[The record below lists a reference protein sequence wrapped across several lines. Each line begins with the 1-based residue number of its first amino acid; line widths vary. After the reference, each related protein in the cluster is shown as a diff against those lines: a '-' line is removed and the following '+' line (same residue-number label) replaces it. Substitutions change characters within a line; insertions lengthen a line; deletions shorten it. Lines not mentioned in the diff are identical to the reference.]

1 MLVSVSAMLRA
12 PSILRLLGSACLG
25 ALLLAS
31 CKSKEAPAAKTA
43 DGLTKIKIGYIG
55 LTCEAPLYVAY
66 EKGYFK
72 EMGLDAEMVKC
83 EWSQFKDALGLGS
96 FHVGHQPI
104 MAYLKPIE
112 EGLDV
117 KLTAGIHKGCLRIQT
132 QKDGPIKT
140 IADLKGKRIGVP
152 GMGTP
157 PFIYANRMLGD
168 NKIDP
173 RNDVQWKVFPSGEL
187 PLALEKGE
195 VDAVATSEPIGS
207 ILIATGKIL
216 NITDQ
221 TIDPGYAEEYC
232 CAMLLNG
239 KYLETNP
246 EAAAAAT
253 KAVMKGAKWVETNPR
268 AAAILSVDKKY
279 IASNPELN
287 AQALGRLRYM
297 PSISGGKDAI
307 RTTAESMKK
316 AGILKPEMDVAKA
329 METIYRTFPGV
340 DDEWIKGLEVET
352 VAMGQIQPNQD
363 DRVQQELAMVG
374 KPQNV
379 KTCCQT
385 ALAKTEK

>member
-1 MLVSVSAMLRA
+1 MIHA
-12 PSILRLLGSACLG
+12 PAFFRLLGSVCLG
-25 ALLLAS
+25 GLLLTG
-31 CKSKEAPAAKTA
+31 CKSKVETAAKTA
-43 DGLTKIKIGYIG
+43 EGLTKIKIGYIG

-72 EMGLDAEMVKC
+72 EMGIEAEMVKC

-96 FHVGHQPI
+96 FHVAHQPI

-132 QKDGPIKT
+132 AKDGAIKT
-140 IADLKGKRIGVP
+140 VADLKGKRIGVP

-168 NKIDP
+168 AKIDP

-187 PLALEKGE
+187 ALALEKGE
-195 VDAVATSEPIGS
+195 VDAVANSEPIGS
-207 ILIATGKIL
+207 IMLASGKVQ
-216 NITDQ
+216 NVTDQ
-221 TIDPGYAEEYC
+221 TIDPGYADEYC
-232 CAMLLNG
+232 CAVLLNG
-239 KYLETNP
+239 KYLEANP
-246 EAAAAAT
+246 KAAAAAT
-253 KAVMKGAKWVETNPR
+253 KAIMKGAKWVETNPR
-268 AAAILSVDKKY
+268 AAAILSVEKKY

-287 AQALGRLRYM
+287 ATALGRLRYM
-297 PSISGGKDAI
+297 PSISGGRDAI

-329 METIYRTFPGV
+329 TEKIYREFPGV
-340 DDEWIKGLEVET
+340 NDEWIKSLVVDT
-352 VAMGQIQPNQD
+352 VAMGQIQPDQD
-363 DRVQQELAMVG
+363 ERVQQELAAAG
-374 KPQNV
+374 EPKSV

-385 ALAKTEK
+385 ALVKADK

>member
-1 MLVSVSAMLRA
+1 MIQA
-12 PSILRLLGSACLG
+12 PAFFRLLGSVCLG
-25 ALLLAS
+25 GLLLAG
-31 CKSKEAPAAKTA
+31 CKSKVETAAKTA

-72 EMGLDAEMVKC
+72 EMGLEAEMVKC

-132 QKDGPIKT
+132 LKDGKIKT
-140 IADLKGKRIGVP
+140 VEDLRGKRIGVP

-168 NKIDP
+168 AKIDP
-173 RNDVQWKVFPSGEL
+173 RNGVQWKVFPSGDL

-207 ILIATGKIL
+207 ILIATGKIQ
-216 NITDQ
+216 NVTDQ
-221 TIDPGYAEEYC
+221 TIDPGYADEYC
-232 CAMLLNG
+232 CAVLMNG
-239 KYLETNP
+239 KYLEANP

-253 KAVMKGAKWVETNPR
+253 KAIMKGAKWVETNPR
-268 AAAILSVDKKY
+268 AAAIMSVEKKY

-287 AQALGRLRYM
+287 AMALGRLRYI
-297 PSISGGKDAI
+297 PSISGGRDAI
-307 RTTAESMKK
+307 RTTAEGMKR
-316 AGILKPEMDVAKA
+316 AGILKSEMDVAKA
-329 METIYRTFPGV
+329 IDKIYREFPGV
-340 DDEWIKGLEVET
+340 NDEWIKSLQVET
-352 VAMGQIQPNQD
+352 VAMGQVQPDQD
-363 DRVQQELAMVG
+363 ELVRQELAAVG